1 MQVAYGSVDEHDE
14 ITEPTYASLR
24 LSDKRD
30 DGTWIYEGEMA
41 LDRTGPFG
49 YTVRVLP
56 NDQLLATPA
65 ELGLIALPVVSE
77 GMVTGDLR

>member
-1 MQVAYGSVDEHDE
+1 M
-14 ITEPTYASLR
+14 R

-49 YTVRVLP
+49 YSVRVLP
-56 NDQLLATPA
+56 NDQLLVSPA